1 MGWAA
6 GVALAGDGPADGTAD
21 GPADGTAARRAARR
35 HGDATP
41 AVVVRS
47 NQEIAGTLHLSP
59 TTARTCV
66 SRLLT
71 RLDARNRSQLV
82 VLAYET
88 GLVSP
93 GTTPG

>member
-6 GVALAGDGPADGTAD
+6 GVALAGDGTAD

-71 RLDARNRSQLV
+71 GLDTRDRSQLV